1 MAIHW
6 FHPPVFIE
14 TDQPGLTYVCTNV
27 EGAAAE
33 LMKWTKR
40 GPKWKEAVEVCM
52 GLLEGEGTVD
62 YRPRRMTIVCRRRRL
77 LSWRTPAPN

>member
-6 FHPPVFIE
+6 FHPPVHIE

-40 GPKWKEAVEVCM
+40 GPKWTKAVEACM
-52 GLLEGEGTVD
+52 AVHDGEGTA
-62 YRPRRMTIVCRRRRL
+62 T
-77 LSWRTPAPN
+77 T

>member
-6 FHPPVFIE
+6 FHPPVNTE
-14 TDQPGLTYVCTNV
+14 TDRPGLTYGCNNV

-40 GPKWKEAVEVCM
+40 GLC
-52 GLLEGEGTVD
+52 GRRQL
-62 YRPRRMTIVCRRRRL
+62 RPAWPSMRARAQPT
-77 LSWRTPAPN
+77 T